1 MVPAARG
8 VGFAQVIGTSSVV
21 SYYCV
26 LIALSIYYLVASC
39 QATLPWTVCW
49 EELKVGGICSLHGTQ
64 HICTQNYFQQNNTLC
79 MEGGLARN
87 VSNATS
93 VGTVDVERI
102 NLVRCQ
108 FRNIYHYHS
117 VCHNSLTYDL
127 HSIQTIISS
136 AEQYFKS
143 SVLKENPDISN
154 GIGMPDIKLV
164 GSLAACWILLF
175 LTLWKGVA
183 SSGKVSSIEIMFH
196 EAVYS
201 NVFVI

>member
-87 VSNATS
+87 VSNAPS
-93 VGTVDVERI
+93 AGTVDVERI

-154 GIGMPDIKLV
+154 GIGMPDVKLV
-164 GSLAACWILLF
+164 GSLAACWVLLF

-183 SSGKVSSIEIMFH
+183 SSGKVRKIKKSCFMKH
-196 EAVYS
+196 D
-201 NVFVI
+201 VFPIPI

>member
-117 VCHNSLTYDL
+117 VCHN
-127 HSIQTIISS
+127 
-136 AEQYFKS
+136 
-143 SVLKENPDISN
+143 
-154 GIGMPDIKLV
+154 
-164 GSLAACWILLF
+164 
-175 LTLWKGVA
+175 
-183 SSGKVSSIEIMFH
+183 
-196 EAVYS
+196 
-201 NVFVI
+201 

>member
-64 HICTQNYFQQNNTLC
+64 HICTKLFQQNNTLC

-108 FRNIYHYHS
+108 FSRC
-117 VCHNSLTYDL
+117 V
-127 HSIQTIISS
+127 II
-136 AEQYFKS
+136 
-143 SVLKENPDISN
+143 
-154 GIGMPDIKLV
+154 
-164 GSLAACWILLF
+164 
-175 LTLWKGVA
+175 
-183 SSGKVSSIEIMFH
+183 H
-196 EAVYS
+196 
-201 NVFVI
+201 

>member
-49 EELKVGGICSLHGTQ
+49 EELKVGGIWSLHRTQ
-64 HICTQNYFQQNNTLC
+64 HINISASAQTYFQQNNTLC

-127 HSIQTIISS
+127 HADDHKLCGTILQKFCSERES
-136 AEQYFKS
+136 RYFQWYWNARCQ
-143 SVLKENPDISN
+143 VGWIL
-154 GIGMPDIKLV
+154 
-164 GSLAACWILLF
+164 GSLLGLIVSN
-175 LTLWKGVA
+175 TL
-183 SSGKVSSIEIMFH
+183 ERCC
-196 EAVYS
+196 
-201 NVFVI
+201 

>member
-64 HICTQNYFQQNNTLC
+64 HICTKLFQQNNTLC

-127 HSIQTIISS
+127 HSDDHKLCRTILQKFCSERESRHFQWYWNARCQVGWI
-136 AEQYFKS
+136 
-143 SVLKENPDISN
+143 I
-154 GIGMPDIKLV
+154 
-164 GSLAACWILLF
+164 GSLLGLIVF
-175 LTLWKGVA
+175 NTLERCG
-183 SSGKVSSIEIMFH
+183 
-196 EAVYS
+196 
-201 NVFVI
+201 